1 MATYVDT
8 IVFDLGGVLIDWNPR
23 YLYQQVFDDP
33 RKMEE
38 FLTQVCSP
46 HWNEQQDEGRSFKEA
61 VEQLLPVYPQYTE
74 EIKMYDTRWEEM
86 LGGTI
91 EESVTILEELLEK
104 NRFKLYALT
113 NWSEEKF
120 PVALQKYDFLKK
132 FNGILVSGQERLKKP
147 NPQIYQRLFQKF
159 SIDPTHALFIDDS
172 LPNVQIA
179 QEMGMSII
187 HFQSPSQLKKEL
199 LASYVI

>member
-1 MATYVDT
+1 
-8 IVFDLGGVLIDWNPR
+8 
-23 YLYQQVFDDP
+23 
-33 RKMEE
+33 
-38 FLTQVCSP
+38 
-46 HWNEQQDEGRSFKEA
+46 
-61 VEQLLPVYPQYTE
+61 
-74 EIKMYDTRWEEM
+74 MYDTRWEEM

-104 NRFKLYALT
+104 SQIKIYALT

-132 FNGILVSGQERLKKP
+132 FKGILVSGQERLKKP
-147 NPQIYQRLFQKF
+147 NPQFYLRLFNKF
-159 SIDPTHALFIDDS
+159 SIDPTRALFIDDS

-179 QEMGMSII
+179 REMGMSII